1 MRTLPTDTMLATA
14 MTIWKSKIS
23 RHYRDRGYQLF
34 RGVFPRQEVETI
46 AQAARLVSHFEDRLR
61 RQNGQFEVNEF
72 FPNTRLVRNTLLHP
86 HLGLPEPLTPL
97 SSALRSLVTSDALGQ
112 RLRGLDG
119 ERHYIIHQVLLFFT
133 TQSTDVHLDSW
144 SVDTAPLG
152 RTHTVWVPL
161 QDMTHRSGV
170 PCVIPWP
177 RDKVVTEQALGLT
190 PHQDDPRDARY
201 GAYHKALRAKLMEGS
216 PETATSLMRMGDF
229 MVWSSLTPHLTLP
242 PQHLPAERLSLQIL
256 IRPERLNWGDFMH
269 QPFDRNHLRL
279 QKVSDYFSIR
289 VMDEQR

>member
-97 SSALRSLVTSDALGQ
+97 SSALERLGQ
-112 RLRGLDG
+112 RLGLEEAATFATLLQQSAELG
-119 ERHYIIHQVLLFFT
+119 TSLSHALRVYSEEMRNKRLGRAEEKAYALPSKLVVPLTVFVFPVLIVVLLYP
-133 TQSTDVHLDSW
+133 
-144 SVDTAPLG
+144 A
-152 RTHTVWVPL
+152 
-161 QDMTHRSGV
+161 GV
-170 PCVIPWP
+170 
-177 RDKVVTEQALGLT
+177 
-190 PHQDDPRDARY
+190 
-201 GAYHKALRAKLMEGS
+201 
-216 PETATSLMRMGDF
+216 
-229 MVWSSLTPHLTLP
+229 
-242 PQHLPAERLSLQIL
+242 
-256 IRPERLNWGDFMH
+256 
-269 QPFDRNHLRL
+269 
-279 QKVSDYFSIR
+279 R
-289 VMDEQR
+289 VMSGMAT